1 MFSKNINNFSCQ
13 GPNPAGSSID
23 LGNGRWNVTGS
34 GYDIWGTSD
43 SFHFL
48 PFEKTNDI
56 TVTLFSESFENSH
69 TWAKAGLMIRDTLD
83 QNSAQASLF
92 TTGAQYVAFQ
102 TRDVAGA
109 TSNNYHTNYG
119 THRVWLRLT
128 KEGNTI
134 TAYVKNE
141 NDAVFKK
148 FTTRSTFTFTGDNFF
163 VGIPVTSHINGQL
176 ATLTAS
182 SFEISD
188 EVFSLPTR
196 DIGDVGRD
204 VVTAQVGEG
213 NWEVKGAGKDIGV
226 SSIDVCRVERFSIK

>member
-1 MFSKNINNFSCQ
+1 
-13 GPNPAGSSID
+13 
-23 LGNGRWNVTGS
+23 
-34 GYDIWGTSD
+34 
-43 SFHFL
+43 
-48 PFEKTNDI
+48 
-56 TVTLFSESFENSH
+56 
-69 TWAKAGLMIRDTLD
+69 MIRDTLD

-226 SSIDVCRVERFSIK
+226 SSMDVERFSIK